1 MKGIWSLPA
10 VAGLGLLIAGCATPP
25 PPGVERGPHGTV
37 AYDILVEASDPGAR
51 IEANGQ
57 DVGNSPVH
65 IKIYGDTDGTF
76 HDFGAYTYVI
86 RALPLTTNQ
95 FQQVRVFQTGHW
107 MTPEDR
113 IPDKV
118 YFDMNKPPPPPPP
131 GAPPYAYPPPPYYYG
146 APYYYGPSFRF
157 YVGPPHYYRRW

>member
-1 MKGIWSLPA
+1 MKGIWSLLA
-10 VAGLGLLIAGCATPP
+10 VAGFGLLIAGCATPP

-37 AYDILVEASDPGAR
+37 AYDILVESSDPGAR

-57 DVGNSPVH
+57 DVGNTPVH

-76 HDFGAYTYVI
+76 HDFGAYNYVI

-95 FQQVRVFQTGHW
+95 YAQMRVFQTGHW

-118 YFDMNKPPPPPPP
+118 YFDMNKPPPALPP
-131 GAPPYAYPPPPYYYG
+131 GAPAYAYPPPPYYYP